1 MPLSKSAP
9 PRFNRARLRLPVLAL
24 LLCLIVSSISL
35 IFSAMGFKDRLDEFS
50 KANNDNQGW
59 IISQLDV
66 DYRGLRLM
74 VRSAQTPAS
83 EAGVRVSAEEMRQI
97 RQSFDIFYS
106 RVSVIYSSFQNLDLK
121 PEVRAQISDLLEMRT
136 LLATEI
142 DQLESP
148 YEPGLAVLIEHLD
161 DLAPSIRE
169 VTTGVL
175 QTFIEAAT
183 VAERSAQSLVVRFQ
197 FEALTLLALMVISSF
212 LTVRL
217 WTDLEWRRTMT
228 ERASE
233 NVTKAYEASLSAV
246 LVTDISGKVIQCN
259 EAASRILHYSQE
271 EILGSDINDLCTPR
285 RFRDEQDHLMAEFRH
300 TGKHP
305 MLNRGTVRTFAER
318 ASGEEF
324 PADVSITGDYNMM
337 DEQIFIVFITDVSE
351 QVAVEEKLKEARHE
365 AEQLAAAKSMFLAT
379 MSHEMRTPLHGVIA
393 SLELMDVA
401 ALSRDNH
408 DLVKTARD
416 CSERALLQI
425 NEILDLIRLGE
436 NREPESAFSPT
447 ELARSIVQEL
457 TPLAKER
464 GNSIELSV
472 SGDGAERYVG
482 ATSAFARAIY
492 NLAGNAVKF
501 TDNGTITVSLDFQ
514 PRSDGHAKLCIAVKD
529 TGIGIAPEDQR
540 RIFNEFETLE
550 SGGQNVGT
558 GLGLAIAKMAIE
570 RLGGELRLESALG
583 KGSRFYFDID
593 LSPDVDVDVVEDAS
607 ADHVPMRAA
616 TSGKTNVLL
625 VDDNQV
631 NRTLMARMVERLGH
645 HVDTASDGREAVE
658 MATAT
663 HYDLILMDVSMPV
676 MNGLEATRA
685 IRKTGASRNSV
696 ILGVTALVSRDDPE
710 LRSCGMQEVLS
721 KPMKMGDLEAAF
733 SRHLASRAP
742 VEEQVPHR
750 EDPLDELSGLV
761 GRDTAH
767 ALVKQCFEDGSQA
780 LASLRNGDLDA
791 TERARVI
798 HSAVGSTGIVGL
810 RSLSDV
816 LSRSERAAL
825 DEENDGLVALAVEVE
840 REIASARQVFGSAL
854 A

>member
-1 MPLSKSAP
+1 VPIDKAGG

-66 DYRGLRLM
+66 DYRGLRLI
-74 VRSAQTPAS
+74 VRSAMTPGSA
-83 EAGVRVSAEEMRQI
+83 EGVRVTDDEMRQI

-106 RVSVIYSSFQNLDLK
+106 RVSVIYSSFQELELE
-121 PEVRAQISDLLEMRT
+121 PEIRRLITDLLEARGV
-136 LLATEI
+136 LATEI
-142 DQLESP
+142 DQLQAP
-148 YEPGLAVLIEHLD
+148 YEPGLAALIDHLD
-161 DLAPSIRE
+161 SLAPSIRE

-183 VAERSAQSLVVRFQ
+183 RAERSAQSLVVRFQ
-197 FEALTLLALMVISSF
+197 FEALTLFALMVISSF

-228 ERASE
+228 ERAAE

-259 EAASRILHYSQE
+259 EAASRILHYSQQ
-271 EILGSDINDLCTPR
+271 EILGSDINDVCTPR
-285 RFRDEQDHLMAEFRH
+285 RFREQQDHLMAEFRRKG
-300 TGKHP
+300 THP

-337 DEQIFIVFITDVSE
+337 DERIFIVYITDVSE
-351 QVAVEEKLKEARHE
+351 QVAAEEKLKEARHE

-393 SLELMDVA
+393 SLELLDVKT
-401 ALSRDNH
+401 LSQDNH
-408 DLVKTARD
+408 GLIKTARD

-436 NREPESAFSPT
+436 NREPESAFSPQ

-457 TPLAKER
+457 TPLAMER
-464 GNSIELSV
+464 RNAIELSV
-472 SGDGAERYVG
+472 SGFSAEKYLGAP
-482 ATSAFARAIY
+482 SAFARAIY

-501 TDNGTITVSLDFQ
+501 TEAGTICVDLAFH
-514 PRSDGHAKLCIAVKD
+514 PRPDGGTKLSIAVTD
-529 TGIGIAPEDQR
+529 TGIGIAPEDQD

-550 SGGQNVGT
+550 SGGANVGT
-558 GLGLAIAKMAIE
+558 GLGLAIANMAID
-570 RLGGELRLESALG
+570 RLGGELKLESERG

-593 LSPDVDVDVVEDAS
+593 LAPDMAADDDAIREPI
-607 ADHVPMRAA
+607 ALQVA
-616 TSGKTNVLL
+616 TGSRHRVLL

-645 HVDTASDGREAVE
+645 DVETASDGREAVL
-658 MATAT
+658 MASITE
-663 HYDLILMDVSMPV
+663 YDLILMDVSMPV

-685 IRKTGASRNSV
+685 IRKAGASRASV

-710 LRSCGMQEVLS
+710 LRSCGMQEVLG
-721 KPMKMGDLEAAF
+721 KPMKLGDLEAAF
-733 SRHLASRAP
+733 SRHLVLRSS
-742 VEEQVPHR
+742 EDEGELDQ
-750 EDPLDELSGLV
+750 EDPMEELSGLV

-767 ALVKQCFEDGSQA
+767 ALVKQCFEDARQA
-780 LASLRNGDLDA
+780 LESLRDPALEA
-791 TERARVI
+791 SERARVI

-825 DEENDGLVALAVEVE
+825 DEEQSELAALAKEVE
-840 REIASARQVFGSAL
+840 QEIASARGVFASAL
-854 A
+854 V

>member
-1 MPLSKSAP
+1 VPLSKSAR

-83 EAGVRVSAEEMRQI
+83 EAGVQVSAEEMRQI

-106 RVSVIYSSFQNLDLK
+106 RVSVIYSSFQDLELNPK
-121 PEVRAQISDLLEMRT
+121 VRDKISDLLEMRT

-142 DQLESP
+142 DQLEAP

-259 EAASRILHYSQE
+259 EAASRILHYTQE
-271 EILGSDINDLCTPR
+271 EILGSDINDLCTPQ
-285 RFRDEQDHLMAEFRH
+285 RFRAQQDQLMAEFRH
-300 TGKHP
+300 SGTHP

-425 NEILDLIRLGE
+425 NEILDLVRLGE
-436 NREPESAFSPT
+436 NREPDTAFSPQ
-447 ELARSIVQEL
+447 ELARSIAQEL

-472 SGDGAERYVG
+472 TGDAAERYAG

-492 NLAGNAVKF
+492 NLVGNAVKF
-501 TDNGTITVSLDFQ
+501 TENGTITVSLDFQ
-514 PRSDGHAKLCIAVKD
+514 PRSDGHAKLCVSVKD

-540 RIFNEFETLE
+540 RIFKEFETLD

-570 RLGGELRLESALG
+570 RLGGDLRLESAPG

-593 LSPDVDVDVVEDAS
+593 LSPDMEVLEDQS
-607 ADHVPMRAA
+607 TEHVPMRSV
-616 TSGKTNVLL
+616 TTGKTNVLL

-685 IRKTGASRNSV
+685 IRKTGESRNSV

-733 SRHLASRAP
+733 SRHIASRAP
-742 VEEQVPHR
+742 VEEQAPHR

-767 ALVKQCFEDGSQA
+767 ALVKQCFEDAGQA
-780 LASLRNGDLDA
+780 LASLRNGELHA

-810 RSLSDV
+810 RSLSDA